1 MSDQT
6 STLRQNGGRQ
16 AKVSAESVLLNDG
29 IGPTRIM
36 RAARMHF
43 PLFLIVL
50 GMILGITALATVT
63 SRPDY
68 SARAIIRMASERRT
82 LTSGVEDLP
91 QPVDRPVDPVL
102 SAVQV
107 LTSRTLVGA
116 VVDSLGLRLR
126 PVQKF
131 SPEAPLFG
139 RELSDRILRAV
150 AVDSAASSDTLL
162 LQFTDTS
169 VVAWS

>member
-16 AKVSAESVLLNDG
+16 AKVSAESMLLNDG

-50 GMILGITALATVT
+50 GMILGVTALATVT

-68 SARAIIRMASERRT
+68 GARAVLSIARE
-82 LTSGVEDLP
+82 P
-91 QPVDRPVDPVL
+91 QPLTRRLKHPPPPGARP
-102 SAVQV
+102 
-107 LTSRTLVGA
+107 
-116 VVDSLGLRLR
+116 
-126 PVQKF
+126 
-131 SPEAPLFG
+131 
-139 RELSDRILRAV
+139 RA
-150 AVDSAASSDTLL
+150 
-162 LQFTDTS
+162 
-169 VVAWS
+169 

>member
-68 SARAIIRMASERRT
+68 SARAVIRMASERRT
-82 LTSGVEDLP
+82 LTSGVEDAP
-91 QPVDRPVDPVL
+91 QAVDRPVDPIL

-107 LTSRTLVGA
+107 LTSRTLVGT
-116 VVDSLGLRLR
+116 VVDSLGLRLQ
-126 PVQKF
+126 PVSQLTL
-131 SPEAPLFG
+131 STPLFG
-139 RELSDRILRAV
+139 RRLPIGTFRAV
-150 AVDSAASSDTLL
+150 AVDSDAAPDTLVL
-162 LQFTDTS
+162 RFS
-169 VVAWS
+169 